1 MTDHPSSGSEFGA
14 TPNDAYQ
21 SAKASAMK
29 AAEELRAA
37 ASQKAEEFRAAAV
50 KRAQE
55 LRATPLPP
63 IPEPLAQALASGDCV
78 LHVGSGLSAAAR
90 LPTYRE
96 FMVSVLDEAVRQ
108 KWIGQADGI
117 AYSEAL
123 HAKDTGPVID
133 RIISDLEYH
142 SGVVLDNLANFF
154 KSPQPVLTMLHE
166 SLFRLP
172 FCAALTAC
180 FDRLLEEAYAI
191 PKAHI
196 PRDLEPLTEKLRE
209 KKFFIL
215 RLQGDALRKDSV
227 RLSPSQLEDAVRDSP
242 FSTWLDTLFFSKTFV
257 FVGHSPESLEQHLR
271 ALQVKKRQEGRP
283 HYLLGR
289 PTEDGWETQARWLEK
304 RYGIIT
310 LDADPASIPAFLAI
324 LEKDIQVKRRH
335 SRAQQQGV
343 GLKRVVLENIGPFEN
358 LELALHPEWN
368 ILLGDNGVGKSFVL
382 KAIALAIC
390 GQDAQGHAHH
400 LVKTGSTR
408 AAVTIETDH
417 ATYRT
422 EIALGSSPSTTR
434 VSSIPFRPLEVET
447 WLALG
452 FPPLRTA
459 GWDRRKWELS
469 TMETP
474 TADDLLPLLTGG
486 VDPRLDKLKQWLIQL
501 DHRSKDELLKHSK
514 DSLPALGVGPITRLL
529 DEVFQ
534 MIAQLVEGVS
544 IRRGEVN
551 PQTSEITVHTDDGP
565 LPFEAL
571 SQGTISLI
579 GWVGVVLQR
588 LHEVY
593 GDNPELNPRECYAL
607 VLMDEIDAHL
617 HPAWQQS
624 LVTKL
629 RTIFPT
635 VQFIA
640 STHSPLI
647 VGGMETEKIIRLA
660 RDENGRVQ
668 RIDIDADMMMGRT
681 DQILTTDL
689 FGLRTTLDQHTQAL
703 MAEYQTLLGKKRSTK
718 ENERFKQVRG
728 LLHSRIPP
736 ASESLEE
743 RRATAEKLQQL
754 MASVGAESDA
764 PWMSTLEGLQRH
776 FDTLEHR
783 LEVEKKRYK
792 QLSSSVNTSSGKLT
806 RYLKIGEIDRSLE
819 NIRALEQQLE
829 GCEGQINALRSTAHL

>member
-1 MTDHPSSGSEFGA
+1 MTDNPTPDSAFGA
-14 TPNDAYQ
+14 ASNDPFQ
-21 SAKASAMK
+21 VAKAAAMK

-37 ASQKAEEFRAAAV
+37 PAQKAAEFRAAAE
-50 KRAQE
+50 KRAQQ
-55 LRATPLPP
+55 LQHPP
-63 IPEPLAQALASGDCV
+63 VPEALAQALASGDCV
-78 LHVGSGLSAAAR
+78 LHVGAGLSSATG
-90 LPTYRE
+90 LPSYRE
-96 FMVSVLDEAVRQ
+96 FMISMLDEAVRQ
-108 KWIGQADGI
+108 QWIRAADGA
-117 AYSEAL
+117 AYIEAL
-123 HAKDTGPVID
+123 QGKDTAPVID
-133 RIISDLEYH
+133 RIISDLENH
-142 SGVVLDNLANFF
+142 SGVVLGELEHFF
-154 KSPQPVLTMLHE
+154 KSPPDFTHWHE

-180 FDRLLEEAYAI
+180 FDRLLEAAYAI
-191 PKAHI
+191 PEAHI
-196 PRDLEPLTEKLRE
+196 LSDLEALTEKLRQ

-215 RLQGDALRKDSV
+215 KLQGDALRKDSV
-227 RLSPSQLEDAVRDSP
+227 LLSPSQLEDAVRDSP
-242 FSTWLDTLFFSKTFV
+242 FSTWLDTLFFSKTFL
-257 FVGHSPESLEQHLR
+257 FVGHTPESLEPHLR
-271 ALQVKKRQEGRP
+271 ALQVKKRPEGRP

-289 PTEDGWETQARWLEK
+289 PSQDGWETQARWLEK

-310 LDADPASIPAFLAI
+310 LDADPASYPAFLST
-324 LEKDIQVKRRH
+324 LEKDMQVRRRH
-335 SRAQQQGV
+335 KRAQQQGV

-358 LELALHPEWN
+358 IEFALHPEWN

-390 GQDAQGHAHH
+390 GQDAQCHAHH
-400 LVKTGSTR
+400 LVKTGATR

-422 EIALGSSPSTTR
+422 EITLGNSPSTTR

-469 TMETP
+469 TVEIP
-474 TADDLLPLLTGG
+474 TAEDLLPLLAGG

-514 DSLPALGVGPITRLL
+514 DPLPPPSVGPITRLL

-534 MIAQLVEGVS
+534 MIAQLVEGVT

-551 PQTSEITVHTDDGP
+551 PQTSEITVQTDDGP
-565 LPFEAL
+565 LPIEAL
-571 SQGTISLI
+571 SQGTLSLI

-629 RTIFPT
+629 RTIFPK

-647 VGGMETEKIIRLA
+647 VGGMETDKIIRLS
-660 RDENGRVQ
+660 RDADGRVQ
-668 RIDIDADMMMGRT
+668 RVPIDADMMMGRT

-689 FGLRTTLDQHTQAL
+689 FGLRTTLDQHTQDL
-703 MAEYQTLLGKKRSTK
+703 MAEYQMLLGKKKRTSEEDT
-718 ENERFKQVRG
+718 RFQEIRT

-736 ASESLEE
+736 AAESLEE
-743 RRATAEKLQQL
+743 RRAATQRFEDLA
-754 MASVGAESDA
+754 AAVAGESA
-764 PWMSTLEGLQRH
+764 NPR
-776 FDTLEHR
+776 
-783 LEVEKKRYK
+783 VERDP
-792 QLSSSVNTSSGKLT
+792 L
-806 RYLKIGEIDRSLE
+806 R
-819 NIRALEQQLE
+819 IRVQFP
-829 GCEGQINALRSTAHL
+829 